1 MADSVTRSS
10 LLVAALVIGGCGGDR
25 TRGLDPVVFAMTSQI
40 TPFYDDGEL
49 KLYET
54 QSPVNLPI
62 TKPSDAD
69 RAALG
74 GAVGPFSHHPW
85 VTADQVS
92 VQVTWTL
99 ANLDKEDHVVDVLVD
114 PWNEFGRYVPG
125 ITIQGNNAVPN
136 LSGIDES
143 YDLPGLG
150 SGRPSR
156 IQHTFSFG
164 DMNELAIDLATA
176 INVITKVTPP
186 PAMAG
191 QTLVDPR
198 AGLVNHAFNVQ
209 NRAGRSPYTDSYV
222 PPAIPALVGFNLGI
236 RTGEPANVALEYSV
250 EIVDHDGSKVVAEGA
265 SDPTLVAPRRSYTV
279 PGAGAAAGG

>member
-1 MADSVTRSS
+1 MTHALRRGG
-10 LLVAALVIGGCGGDR
+10 LLAATLAIAGCGGDR
-25 TRGLDPVVFAMTSQI
+25 TRGLDPVAFAMTSNV

-62 TKPSDAD
+62 KKPSDPE

-74 GAVGPFSHHPW
+74 GAIGPFSHHPW
-85 VTADQVS
+85 VTTDQVS

-99 ANLDKEDHVVDVLVD
+99 ANLDKEDHAVKVLVD

-125 ITIQGNNAVPN
+125 ITIDGDNAVPN

-156 IQHTFSFG
+156 IQHTFSFD
-164 DMNELAIDLATA
+164 DMDELAADFATA

-191 QTLVDPR
+191 QVQVDPR

-209 NRAGRSPYTDSYV
+209 NRRGESPYTDAYV
-222 PPAIPALVGFNLGI
+222 PKVIPALVGFDLGI
-236 RTGEPANVALEYSV
+236 RTQEPVNVALEFTI
-250 EIVDHDGSKVVAEGA
+250 EIVDHDGGKVVVEGA
-265 SDPTLVAPRRSYTV
+265 SDPTLVAPRRTYTV
-279 PGAGAAAGG
+279 AAAP